1 MKWYVMVLKKYA
13 DFNGRARRMEYWMF
27 SLFNFLFLMVAL
39 TLDNIVGSTIGNLFY
54 GLFYLVY
61 AFAVLLPGLAVMVRR
76 LHDVGKSGWMFLVAL
91 IPLIGG
97 IWLLVLLCTDSTPG
111 ENEYGPN
118 PKEVTA

>member
-1 MKWYVMVLKKYA
+1 MKWYVMVLRKYA
-13 DFNGRARRMEYWMF
+13 EFDGRARRMEYWMF